1 MRRSPKTPRHDGRT
15 GKTRVSSEAGFSL
28 VELMVALIVFTVGI
42 LSVGQLSITSKRHAT
57 YARDETKA
65 VALAQEIKER
75 MFSEVFDD
83 VKSIFD
89 NTDTAD
95 TATLNDSTD
104 EWAAHVGDMF
114 GSQGRGEIQVFDRFD
129 DASLPDGMYRVEVL
143 VSWTSGTQ
151 SHELPLTWLMTKM
164 GL

>member
-1 MRRSPKTPRHDGRT
+1 MRRSTHAPRRLAPEKARRH
-15 GKTRVSSEAGFSL
+15 SEAGFSL
-28 VELMVALIVFTVGI
+28 VELMVALIVFTIGI
-42 LSVGQLSITSKRHAT
+42 LSVGQLSITSKRHT
-57 YARDETKA
+57 NYAREETMA

-75 MFSEVFDD
+75 IFSEVFDD

-95 TATLNDSTD
+95 ADTINDSTD

-114 GSQGRGEIQVFDRFD
+114 GSNGRGRIQVLDRFD
-129 DASLPDGMYRVEVL
+129 DAAIPDGMYRVEVL

-151 SHELPLTWLMTKM
+151 SHELPLTWLMSKM